1 MSVLAYCLTLAKSL
15 RHLMPQDVFP
25 ETKLSISMALQISDC
40 FAVEGSNATMLLCQ
54 PLDRNAKAPT
64 GNPIS

>member
-1 MSVLAYCLTLAKSL
+1 
-15 RHLMPQDVFP
+15 MPQDVFP
-25 ETKLSISMALQISDC
+25 ETKVSISMALQISDC

-54 PLDRNAKAPT
+54 PLDRNVKAPT